1 MRKRIRGLEPLTFWL
16 QTNGMLLLAVELYS
30 LACMRLEAHDG
41 RSVRRLLYIAAVR
54 ASTGDSPRVSQR
66 RRFYRRSRFASGDRL
81 SPGKLMALVSWLP
94 GVIPQISHDRP

>member
-41 RSVRRLLYIAAVR
+41 
-54 ASTGDSPRVSQR
+54 RVSQR

>member
-41 RSVRRLLYIAAVR
+41 RSVRRLRTSQLYE
-54 ASTGDSPRVSQR
+54 R
-66 RRFYRRSRFASGDRL
+66 RPAIR
-81 SPGKLMALVSWLP
+81 LVSLR
-94 GVIPQISHDRP
+94 GDGFTDDRGSHRATACHLAS